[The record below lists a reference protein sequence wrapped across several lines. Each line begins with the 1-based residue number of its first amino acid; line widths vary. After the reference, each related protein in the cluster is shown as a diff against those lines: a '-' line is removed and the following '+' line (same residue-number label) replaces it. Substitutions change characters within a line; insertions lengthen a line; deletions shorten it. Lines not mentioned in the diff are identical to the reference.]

1 MLDSCEVFHNLRESG
16 CMITQ
21 VQFRE
26 GMGNVY
32 RPWHLPAPSYV
43 RLVCSM
49 EKGLRMHIPQESWIH
64 KALEVIYL

>member
-1 MLDSCEVFHNLRESG
+1 ML
-16 CMITQ
+16 TQ

-26 GMGNVY
+26 GMGNVC
-32 RPWHLPAPSYV
+32 RSWHLPAPSYV

-49 EKGLRMHIPQESWIH
+49 EKGLRIHIPEETWIH